1 MNGEVPITQSEKEG
15 VCKYALPGREIEHG
29 GNRAVDELTGLP
41 APIETVFLYED
52 QSLNLVFPFGPSPR
66 RYKTHEERFAYTG
79 GIPITSFMIYPPKY
93 M

>member
-1 MNGEVPITQSEKEG
+1 MNGEVPLTQFEKEG

-52 QSLNLVFPFGPSPR
+52 QSLNLAFPFGPSPR
-66 RYKTHEERFAYTG
+66 RYKTHEGSLAYIG
-79 GIPITSFMIYPPKY
+79 GIPITPLMIYQPKC